1 MLVAVSILIRRL
13 ILKKEH
19 RQVKSGFIIDCKVLR
34 WQLGYSKGYNRSGM
48 YHLMLTDRVKLMDIK
63 ENIKT
68 VTIGYYSLTEVR
80 NIVDFLKDQSDSVL
94 TALWTNGL

>member
-1 MLVAVSILIRRL
+1 
-13 ILKKEH
+13 
-19 RQVKSGFIIDCKVLR
+19 
-34 WQLGYSKGYNRSGM
+34 M